1 MSLAW
6 RTSYGRAVTAW
17 HALLWGAFAASSLL
31 VGQVL
36 SGPLSGSPRATG
48 LLMGFGAGTL
58 ISAVGFELVPEAS
71 FEDVGIGVAFA
82 LGAGALLYYGADR
95 LVDGMGG
102 ADRQKLADPD
112 AAGSPWA
119 MFIGA
124 LLDGVPESFVLGS
137 TLAVGGAI
145 DAAFLAAVFVS
156 NVPEGVAGT
165 ASLRATGATDR
176 RIFANWAALV
186 AMSAL
191 FAALGFL
198 LADVTPKQG
207 IYVEAFAGG
216 AVLTVLADSMMPEA
230 FRHGGRA
237 VGLLTV
243 LGYIVAGT
251 LSVAQ

>member
-1 MSLAW
+1 MS
-6 RTSYGRAVTAW
+6 TW
-17 HALLWGAFAASSLL
+17 HAVLWGALGASSLL
-31 VGQVL
+31 VGQAL
-36 SGPLSGSPRATG
+36 AGPLSGSPRATG

-71 FEDVGIGVAFA
+71 FEDVGLGVGLA
-82 LGAGALLYYGADR
+82 LAAGSLTYYVADR
-95 LVDGMGG
+95 TIDRMGG
-102 ADRQKLADPD
+102 ADRQAIG
-112 AAGSPWA
+112 ASSAEGSPWA
-119 MFIGA
+119 MFLGA

-176 RIFANWAALV
+176 RIFFNWSTLV
-186 AMSAL
+186 VVSAVV
-191 FAALGFL
+191 AGLGFA
-198 LADVTPKQG
+198 LADVTPHQG

-243 LGYIVAGT
+243 LGYIVAGA

>member
-1 MSLAW
+1 
-6 RTSYGRAVTAW
+6 
-17 HALLWGAFAASSLL
+17 
-31 VGQVL
+31 
-36 SGPLSGSPRATG
+36 
-48 LLMGFGAGTL
+48 MGFGAGTL

-71 FEDVGIGVAFA
+71 FEDVGLGVALA
-82 LGAGALLYYGADR
+82 LGAGALTYYTADR
-95 LVDGMGG
+95 IVDGMGG
-102 ADRQKLADPD
+102 GDRQTLDSTE
-112 AAGSPWA
+112 AGNPWA

-165 ASLRATGATDR
+165 ASLRATGATNR
-176 RIFANWAALV
+176 RIFLNWSTLVVVSAAV
-186 AMSAL
+186 AG
-191 FAALGFL
+191 LGFA
-198 LADVTPKQG
+198 LADATPHQG

-243 LGYIVAGT
+243 LGYMVAGA